1 MNDFENREKRS
12 ARITKPMITVR
23 VPIETRAAANREAA
37 RRGKSLNQMVRELIE
52 AAIEKS
58 EGRN

>member
-1 MNDFENREKRS
+1 MDDFEQVEKERP
-12 ARITKPMITVR
+12 RIVLPMITVR
-23 VPIETRAAANREAA
+23 VPFEVRAAANREAA

-52 AAIEKS
+52 AAIAKS